1 MEKKIKFKDARRILA
16 VIKYFKA
23 HSNLTEIL
31 KYSHLKSM
39 LNEVHEEF
47 LQHQKELLNA
57 LGIDETT
64 DLTGREDVSR
74 ELQIR
79 LQKLINSYSEVNVE
93 SLMVYNTEEYWNNIQ
108 GLEITTDDAE
118 LLHRFIVK

>member
-16 VIKYFKA
+16 VIKCFKA
-23 HSNLTEIL
+23 HSSLTEIL

-47 LQHQKELLNA
+47 LHRQKELLNA
-57 LGIDETT
+57 LGIDEST
-64 DLTGREDVSR
+64 DLTGKEDLSR

-79 LQKLINSYSEVNVE
+79 LQKLMNSYSEVNVE
-93 SLMVYNTEEYWNNIQ
+93 SLKVYNTDEYWNNIQ

-118 LLHRFIVK
+118 LLYRFIVK

>member
-1 MEKKIKFKDARRILA
+1 
-16 VIKYFKA
+16 
-23 HSNLTEIL
+23 
-31 KYSHLKSM
+31 M

-47 LQHQKELLNA
+47 LQRQKELLA
-57 LGIDETT
+57 TLGIDETT

-79 LQKLINSYSEVNVE
+79 LQKLMNSYSEVNVE
-93 SLMVYNTEEYWNNIQ
+93 SLKVYNTDEYWNNIQ

-118 LLHRFIVK
+118 LLYRFIVK